1 MGGLLFKDDTDQED
15 RLEYCLARNYLYN
28 MKIMDIIS
36 EQEESDLKKVELI
49 NLMTKMENDLR
60 YMKRLKFTSGTGY
73 ITYRFISKRELEV
86 YVSYDPDHVNP
97 IIPPDLIKIAGDEVI
112 SQICLARNMS
122 KEEFLEYYRKE
133 LIDRT
138 DFRIHIERVT
148 ITLMEGILFLK
159 DYMDNNVY
167 NVKIER
173 PNSLYELFQ
182 NENLYLLLP
191 EQLPTFSGDYATTM
205 TKLIKKCKTIYAALG
220 KGTWKGHTYDYGKFN
235 QPSITVHQKNKNYN
249 KRDKIISPDFEIT
262 YNPSYA
268 YIDGI
273 KITSNT
279 SPLNDEQKDEFKEWL
294 KNKFNAFGIEFNA

>member
-36 EQEESDLKKVELI
+36 EQAGSDLKKVELT
-49 NLMTKMENDLR
+49 NLLLKMSNDLR
-60 YMKRLKFTSGTGY
+60 YMKRLNFTSGTGY
-73 ITYRFISKRELEV
+73 ITYRFISKREFEV
-86 YVSYDPDHVNP
+86 FITYDPDHVNP
-97 IIPPDLIKIAGDEVI
+97 IIPPDLIKIAGDEMI
-112 SQICLARNMS
+112 NIICLARNMS
-122 KEEFLEYYRKE
+122 KEEFVEYYYDVLK
-133 LIDRT
+133 DRT

-191 EQLPTFSGDYATTM
+191 EQLPRFSEDYPSTM
-205 TKLIKKCKTIYAALG
+205 SKLIKKCKTIYMALG

-249 KRDKIISPDFEIT
+249 KRDKILTPDFEIT
-262 YNPSYA
+262 YNA
-268 YIDGI
+268 GHVYIDGV
-273 KITSNT
+273 KVTGNT
-279 SPLNDEQKDEFKEWL
+279 SPLNDEQKSEFKEWIETRF
-294 KNKFNAFGIEFNA
+294 KHFGIDFSA

>member
-1 MGGLLFKDDTDQED
+1 
-15 RLEYCLARNYLYN
+15 

-36 EQEESDLKKVELI
+36 EQEETIQKKVELT
-49 NLMTKMENDLR
+49 NLLTKISDDLR
-60 YMKRLKFTSGTGY
+60 YLNKLKFTSGMGY
-73 ITYRFISKRELEV
+73 ITYRFISKREFEV
-86 YVSYDPDHVNP
+86 FISYDPDHVNP
-97 IIPPDLIKIAGDEVI
+97 IIPSDLIKIAGDEMI

-122 KEEFLEYYRKE
+122 KDEFVEYYGD
-133 LIDRT
+133 LLN
-138 DFRIHIERVT
+138 DFRIHIERVR

-173 PNSLYELFQ
+173 PNSLNELFE

-191 EQLPTFSGDYATTM
+191 EQLPRFSGDYSATM
-205 TKLIKKCKTIYAALG
+205 IKLVKKCKTIYTALG

-235 QPSITVHQKNKNYN
+235 QPGITVHQMNKNYN

-273 KITSNT
+273 KITSNR
-279 SPLNDEQKDEFKEWL
+279 SPLNNEQKIEFKEWL
-294 KNKFNAFGIEFNA
+294 ETRFKHFGIDFSA

>member
-49 NLMTKMENDLR
+49 NLMSKMENDLR

-73 ITYRFISKRELEV
+73 ITYRFLSKREFEV
-86 YVSYDPDHVNP
+86 FISYDPDPVNP
-97 IIPPDLIKIAGDEVI
+97 IIPPDLIKIAGDEMI

-122 KEEFLEYYRKE
+122 KEEFLEYYHKT

-138 DFRIHIERVT
+138 HFTIHIERVT
-148 ITLMEGILFLK
+148 ISVMEGILFLK

-191 EQLPTFSGDYATTM
+191 EQLPTFSGDYSSTM
-205 TKLIKKCKTIYAALG
+205 SKLIKKCKTIYAALG

-262 YNPSYA
+262 YNPGYV
-268 YIDGI
+268 YIDGV
-273 KITSNT
+273 KSTSES

-294 KNKFNAFGIEFNA
+294 ETRFKHFGIDFAA

>member
-36 EQEESDLKKVELI
+36 EQAGSDLKKVELI
-49 NLMTKMENDLR
+49 NLMTKMSNDLR
-60 YMKRLKFTSGTGY
+60 YMKRLKFISGTGY

-97 IIPPDLIKIAGDEVI
+97 IIPPDLIKIAGDEMI

-122 KEEFLEYYRKE
+122 KEEFFEYYEDE
-133 LIDRT
+133 LY

-159 DYMDNNVY
+159 DYMDNNIY

-173 PNSLYELFQ
+173 PNSLYQLFLSG

-191 EQLPTFSGDYATTM
+191 EQLPRFSGDYSTTM
-205 TKLIKKCKTIYAALG
+205 TKLVKKCKTIYTALG

-262 YNPSYA
+262 YNPGHA

-294 KNKFNAFGIEFNA
+294 KNKFNAFGIEFSA

>member
-1 MGGLLFKDDTDQED
+1 
-15 RLEYCLARNYLYN
+15 

-36 EQEESDLKKVELI
+36 EQDETYLRKIEFE
-49 NLMTKMENDLR
+49 NLMTKIADDLR
-60 YMKRLKFTSGTGY
+60 YIKKLNFNSGSGY

-86 YVSYDPDHVNP
+86 FVSYDPDHVNP
-97 IIPPDLIKIAGDEVI
+97 IIPTDLIKTAGDEVI
-112 SQICLARNMS
+112 NIICLASNMS
-122 KEEFLEYYRKE
+122 KDEFVQHYHKVLS
-133 LIDRT
+133 
-138 DFRIHIERVT
+138 DFTIHIERVT

-173 PNSLYELFQ
+173 PNSMYELFK

-191 EQLPTFSGDYATTM
+191 EQLPRFSGDYSTTM
-205 TKLIKKCKTIYAALG
+205 TKLVKKCKTIYTALG

-235 QPSITVHQKNKNYN
+235 QPGITVHQMNKNYN

-262 YNPSYA
+262 YNSGHA
-268 YIDGI
+268 YIDGV

-279 SPLNDEQKDEFKEWL
+279 SPLNDEQKREFKEWL
-294 KNKFNAFGIEFNA
+294 ETRFKHFGIDFVA

>member
-36 EQEESDLKKVELI
+36 EQEESDLKKVELT
-49 NLMTKMENDLR
+49 NLLHKMSDDLR

-73 ITYRFISKRELEV
+73 ITYRFISKREFEV
-86 YVSYDPDHVNP
+86 FISYDPDPVNP
-97 IIPPDLIKIAGDEVI
+97 IIPTDLIKIAGDELI

-122 KEEFLEYYRKE
+122 KEEFLEYYHKT

-138 DFRIHIERVT
+138 HFTIHIERVT
-148 ITLMEGILFLK
+148 ISLMEGILFLK

-191 EQLPTFSGDYATTM
+191 EQLPTFSGDYSSTM
-205 TKLIKKCKTIYAALG
+205 SKLIKKCKTIYAALG

-262 YNPSYA
+262 YNPGYV
-268 YIDGI
+268 YIDGV
-273 KITSNT
+273 KSTSES
-279 SPLNDEQKDEFKEWL
+279 SPLTKEEMDEFKEWL
-294 KNKFNAFGIEFNA
+294 ETRFKHFGIDFAA

>member
-1 MGGLLFKDDTDQED
+1 
-15 RLEYCLARNYLYN
+15 

-49 NLMTKMENDLR
+49 NLMSKMENDLR

-73 ITYRFISKRELEV
+73 ITYRFLSKREFEV
-86 YVSYDPDHVNP
+86 FISYDPDPVNP
-97 IIPPDLIKIAGDEVI
+97 IIPPDLIKIAGDEMI

-122 KEEFLEYYRKE
+122 KEEFLEYYHKT

-138 DFRIHIERVT
+138 HFTIHIERVT
-148 ITLMEGILFLK
+148 ISVMEGILFLK

-191 EQLPTFSGDYATTM
+191 EQLPTFSGDYSSTM
-205 TKLIKKCKTIYAALG
+205 SKLIKKCKTIYAALG

-262 YNPSYA
+262 YNPGYV
-268 YIDGI
+268 YIDGV
-273 KITSNT
+273 KSTSES

-294 KNKFNAFGIEFNA
+294 ETRFKHFGIDFAA

>member
-1 MGGLLFKDDTDQED
+1 
-15 RLEYCLARNYLYN
+15 

-49 NLMTKMENDLR
+49 NLMSKMENDLR

-97 IIPPDLIKIAGDEVI
+97 IIPTDLIKIAGDEVI

-122 KEEFLEYYRKE
+122 KEEFLEYYHKT

-138 DFRIHIERVT
+138 HFTIHIERVT

-205 TKLIKKCKTIYAALG
+205 TKLVKKCKTIYTALG

-262 YNPSYA
+262 YNPGYV
-268 YIDGI
+268 YIDGV
-273 KITSNT
+273 KSTSES
-279 SPLNDEQKDEFKEWL
+279 SPLTKEEMDEFKEWL
-294 KNKFNAFGIEFNA
+294 ETRFKHFGIDFAA

>member
-1 MGGLLFKDDTDQED
+1 
-15 RLEYCLARNYLYN
+15 

-36 EQEESDLKKVELI
+36 EQAGSDLKKVELT
-49 NLMTKMENDLR
+49 NLLLKIADDLR

-73 ITYRFISKRELEV
+73 ITYRFISKREFEV
-86 YVSYDPDHVNP
+86 FVSYDPDPVNP
-97 IIPPDLIKIAGDEVI
+97 IIPPDLIKIAGDELI
-112 SQICLARNMS
+112 NTICLARNMS
-122 KEEFLEYYRKE
+122 KEEFVEYYYDVLK
-133 LIDRT
+133 DRT

-205 TKLIKKCKTIYAALG
+205 TKLVKKCKTIYTALG

-235 QPSITVHQKNKNYN
+235 QPSITVHQKNRNYN

-262 YNPSYA
+262 YNPGHA

-279 SPLNDEQKDEFKEWL
+279 SPLNNEQKSEFKEWL
-294 KNKFNAFGIEFNA
+294 ETRFKHFGIEFNA

>member
-1 MGGLLFKDDTDQED
+1 
-15 RLEYCLARNYLYN
+15 

-36 EQEESDLKKVELI
+36 EQDETYLRKIEFE
-49 NLMTKMENDLR
+49 NLMFKISEDLR
-60 YMKRLKFTSGTGY
+60 YIKKLNFNSGSGY

-97 IIPPDLIKIAGDEVI
+97 IIPADLIKAAGDEVI
-112 SQICLARNMS
+112 NIICLASNMS
-122 KEEFLEYYRKE
+122 KDELLQYYHNTFL
-133 LIDRT
+133 DRT
-138 DFRIHIERVT
+138 NFTIHIERVT

-167 NVKIER
+167 NTKIER
-173 PNSLYELFQ
+173 PNSMSELFT

-191 EQLPTFSGDYATTM
+191 EQLPRFSGDYSAAM
-205 TKLIKKCKTIYAALG
+205 TKLVKKCKTIYTALG

-235 QPSITVHQKNKNYN
+235 QPAITVHQMNKNYN

-262 YNPSYA
+262 YNPGYA
-268 YIDGI
+268 YIDGV

-279 SPLNDEQKDEFKEWL
+279 SPLNNEQKIEFKEWL
-294 KNKFNAFGIEFNA
+294 EKRFKHFGIDFSA

>member
-1 MGGLLFKDDTDQED
+1 
-15 RLEYCLARNYLYN
+15 

-36 EQEESDLKKVELI
+36 EQAGSDLKKVELI

-97 IIPPDLIKIAGDEVI
+97 IIPTDLIKIAGDEVI

-122 KEEFLEYYRKE
+122 KEEFVDYYKDVLYAFTIR
-133 LIDRT
+133 
-138 DFRIHIERVT
+138 IERIT

-159 DYMDNNVY
+159 DYMDNNIY
-167 NVKIER
+167 NVKIGR
-173 PNSLYELFQ
+173 PMSMIDLFE
-182 NENLYLLLP
+182 NENSYLLLP

-205 TKLIKKCKTIYAALG
+205 TKLVKKCKTIYTALG

-235 QPSITVHQKNKNYN
+235 QPGITVHQKNKNYN

-273 KITSNT
+273 IITSNT

>member
-1 MGGLLFKDDTDQED
+1 
-15 RLEYCLARNYLYN
+15 

-49 NLMTKMENDLR
+49 NLMTKMENDLQ

-97 IIPPDLIKIAGDEVI
+97 IIPTDLIKIAGDEVI

-122 KEEFLEYYRKE
+122 KEEFLEYYHKT

-138 DFRIHIERVT
+138 HFTIHIERVT

-205 TKLIKKCKTIYAALG
+205 TKLVKKCKTIYTALG

-235 QPSITVHQKNKNYN
+235 QPSITVHQMNKNYN

-262 YNPSYA
+262 YNPGHA

-279 SPLNDEQKDEFKEWL
+279 SPLNNEQKSEFKEWL
-294 KNKFNAFGIEFNA
+294 ETRFKHFGIEFNA